1 MPKNYTLKAETGYL
15 TSKLQGE
22 QPKEQDPKN
31 APPSLPE
38 RRIEINDMILAI
50 LGMHD
55 LLIQT
60 SKALLASNL
69 IMTRLRTLVNEQY
82 FEATVD
88 VEALDRAIRANER
101 VLGLASFESDSANG

>member
-22 QPKEQDPKN
+22 QPKEQDQKN

-60 SKALLASNL
+60 SKALQDSNL
-69 IMTRLRTLVNEQY
+69 IMTRLRTMVN
-82 FEATVD
+82 ATYHAPIDD
-88 VEALDRAIRANER
+88 VEALERAIRANER